1 MPEQLDEAA
10 LEQIRQITQELAHQQ
25 GLSDDDAEEIGGHLE
40 DKLLA
45 YFRGEARLSLE
56 DALLLARA
64 HFGDA
69 AGVARQV
76 SYKRYL
82 PEPRWTRHQTIVKT
96 AIATAVSTLIVL
108 PAALLLFGDPPRGS
122 YHPLFVAATIIFA
135 GLGMLESGVLLAA
148 RADLKSRFQ
157 RLVAGLFI
165 VPALGVLVMALIG
178 GIGALSAHW
187 DTAIRGEYAMIALVV
202 LGCLFGH
209 AMLLLLLSHPIQD
222 SGASNVLEQQLA

>member
-10 LEQIRQITQELAHQQ
+10 LKQIRQITQELARQQ

-45 YFRGEARLSLE
+45 YFRGEARITLE

-69 AGVARQV
+69 AGVARQI

-82 PEPRWTRHQTIVKT
+82 PDARWTRHQTIVKT

-108 PAALLLFGDPPRGS
+108 PGALLLFGDPPRGS
-122 YHPLFVAATIIFA
+122 FHPLLIASTIIFA
-135 GLGMLESGVLLAA
+135 GLGILESGVLLAA
-148 RADLKSRFQ
+148 RADLKSRWQ
-157 RLVAGLFI
+157 RLISGLFI
-165 VPALGVLVMALIG
+165 LPALAVLVMGLIG
-178 GIGALSAHW
+178 GIGAVSAHW
-187 DTAIRGEYAMIALVV
+187 DMAARGGYVMIAFVV
-202 LGCLFGH
+202 LLCLLGH
-209 AMLLLLLSHPIQD
+209 AMLLLLLSQPID
-222 SGASNVLEQQLA
+222 ESGLSNLPHYEPA